1 MQRDVCC
8 LFAKSCPQ
16 PQIKR
21 KGGKEGR
28 RRTKIGK
35 KKKHI
40 ELIIRNSSNSENP
53 GKITKDPTTEK

>member
-1 MQRDVCC
+1 MV
-8 LFAKSCPQ
+8 
-16 PQIKR
+16 
-21 KGGKEGR
+21 GGEVREGR
-28 RRTKIGK
+28 SSKGR